1 MTRPTANLAL
11 LPDERLDLN
20 PYDAAPLHVRDDT
33 EVVVGSRRGSIQVGA
48 HLTNEVLPGQVFLAF
63 HFRVGVLVF
72 VGSSG
77 PSGDVVR

>member
-1 MTRPTANLAL
+1 MSAWTSIPTM
-11 LPDERLDLN
+11 
-20 PYDAAPLHVRDDT
+20 PLGCTYAITPRY
-33 EVVVGSRRGSIQVGA
+33 SP

-77 PSGDVVR
+77 PSGDVVS

>member
-1 MTRPTANLAL
+1 MTRRTANLAL

-20 PYDAAPLHVRDDT
+20 PYDAARLHVRDDT
-33 EVVVGSRRGSIQVGA
+33 VVVVGSRRGSIQVGA
-48 HLTNEVLPGQVFLAF
+48 HPRHCL
-63 HFRVGVLVF
+63 GVLVF